1 MTGGMTGGGMTDT
14 VRIGVLGCADIAIR
28 RMLPAFAAHPG
39 TVVTAVASRDA
50 DKARRT
56 AERFGSRPVTGY
68 AELLAHEGVDAVYL
82 PLPAALHADWT
93 EAALAAGKHVLVEK
107 PAAPDAA
114 TAARLCELARAAG
127 LALVE
132 NVMFVHHPRHAVVRK
147 LVADGAIG
155 ELRSLQAVFTI
166 PAPADGDI
174 RYDPELGGGA
184 LADIG
189 LYPVRAALHLLG
201 DDLETVGA
209 HLAAGPGWRVETTGA
224 ALLRTPDDVV
234 AQLEFGMA
242 HAYRSEYRLRGSAGE
257 IHVDRAFTPPADQ
270 VPEITVHRGG
280 RTERIRLDPFDQV
293 AAAVE
298 AFVTAVRERAAPDP
312 AVVGQ
317 AALLDAVRRSA
328 AGRGA

>member
-1 MTGGMTGGGMTDT
+1 MTDT
-14 VRIGVLGCADIAIR
+14 VRIGVLGCADIAVR

-39 TVVTAVASRDA
+39 TVVTAVASRDPA
-50 DKARRT
+50 KARRT
-56 AERFGSRPVTGY
+56 AERFGCAPVTGY
-68 AELLAHEGVDAVYL
+68 AELLAHGGVDAVYL

-114 TAARLCELARAAG
+114 TAARLCDLARAAG

-132 NVMFVHHPRHAVVRK
+132 NVMFVHHPRHAAVHK
-147 LVADGAIG
+147 LLADGAIG
-155 ELRSLQAVFTI
+155 ELRSFQAVFTI
-166 PAPADGDI
+166 PAPPDRDI

-201 DDLETVGA
+201 DGLETVGA
-209 HLAAGPGWRVETTGA
+209 HLAAGPGRRVETTGA
-224 ALLRTPDDVV
+224 ALLRTRDDVV

-242 HAYRSEYRLRGSAGE
+242 HAYRSEYRLRGSDGE
-257 IHVDRAFTPPADQ
+257 IHVDRAFTPPADH
-270 VPEITVHRGG
+270 VPEIAVHRGG
-280 RTERIRLDPFDQV
+280 RTERIRLAPFDQV
-293 AAAVE
+293 AAAVD

-328 AGRGA
+328 ARR